1 MLRIIVPAVERWI
14 DDSNEIGGGHFY
26 SSKEQ
31 VLLLEHSLI
40 SVSKWEAKWHQ
51 PFLDDKKEKTLEQT
65 LDYIRCM
72 TLNTD
77 EITSDIY
84 MNLSNNNIEDIKDYM
99 DNSMTATVIKEK
111 QHTGPKSSEYLTNEI
126 IYYQMIILGIPFECE
141 NWHLNRLITLI
152 KVCAIKQTPQKKMS
166 QKELMDRN
174 RNLNASRK
182 AALHTRG

>member
-1 MLRIIVPAVERWI
+1 
-14 DDSNEIGGGHFY
+14 
-26 SSKEQ
+26 
-31 VLLLEHSLI
+31 
-40 SVSKWEAKWHQ
+40 
-51 PFLDDKKEKTLEQT
+51 
-65 LDYIRCM
+65 
-72 TLNTD
+72 
-77 EITSDIY
+77 

-141 NWHLNRLITLI
+141 TWHLNRLITLI

>member
-40 SVSKWEAKWHQ
+40 SVSKWEAEWHQ

-77 EITSDIY
+77 EVTSDVY
-84 MNLSNNNIEDIKDYM
+84 MTLS
-99 DNSMTATVIKEK
+99 
-111 QHTGPKSSEYLTNEI
+111 
-126 IYYQMIILGIPFECE
+126 
-141 NWHLNRLITLI
+141 
-152 KVCAIKQTPQKKMS
+152 
-166 QKELMDRN
+166 
-174 RNLNASRK
+174 
-182 AALHTRG
+182 